1 MVLSVTIIDFF
12 GLFYFRWW
20 RAGTIGRQ
28 AEEMWNGWFQQ
39 NTQLDMVRMDVG
51 NPLNMFDHFIFP
63 WGYHRLC
70 IYIYVKVEEG
80 HHVYIWYII
89 TYICIY
95 IYVYIYMYIYIK
107 YVCNYACVYVY
118 IHMCVCVC
126 TYTYIYIYMFLYYWS
141 LDPTFAPENPP
152 CFSSSLRFALRGP
165 GSDGENRGPKNKP
178 WLFQY

>member
-12 GLFYFRWW
+12 GLFYFRWR

-70 IYIYVKVEEG
+70 IYIYICESRG
-80 HHVYIWYII
+80 GSSCLYMVYYN
-89 TYICIY
+89 IY
-95 IYVYIYMYIYIK
+95 IYIYIYMYIYIL
-107 YVCNYACVYVY
+107 NMFAIMHVY
-118 IHMCVCVC
+118 M
-126 TYTYIYIYMFLYYWS
+126 YIYICVCACVHIHIYIYTCFYYWS